1 MSASTRSLT
10 PWAERLRADV
20 QLEGLFWIGSFFHG
34 TCRDAVRCQAGR
46 RIHPAPTKVS
56 YVRRLLAIL
65 LPGLLLLTACGGQS
79 SQPEPTSQSAGETA
93 KFDSLKLTDNGDKK
107 APGVE
112 FEKPLTVTEP
122 TIKVVAEG
130 SGETVKANQ
139 VAKISIL
146 ALNGSDGSQLE
157 DTFPNEP
164 ESLELND
171 ELKTS
176 SAVIYNAFV
185 GAKVGSSLA
194 LAVPGQQSAPA
205 SASPSDAAT
214 PSPSA
219 AAEPSQLLII
229 KVLSAAD
236 ATPVLDKPQGET
248 VTPPAGLPTV
258 TEKDGVPEINVQGA
272 AAPTALVSQDLIKG
286 TGATVKESDTLT
298 VNYVGVNLDG
308 GTKFDSSFDRGQ
320 PATFPLTGVI
330 KGWTQGLAGK
340 TVGSRVLLVIPK
352 DLAYGDAGQGE
363 AKGDLVFVV
372 DILGVK

>member
-1 MSASTRSLT
+1 M
-10 PWAERLRADV
+10 
-20 QLEGLFWIGSFFHG
+20 
-34 TCRDAVRCQAGR
+34 
-46 RIHPAPTKVS
+46 
-56 YVRRLLAIL
+56 RRLLAIL
-65 LPGLLLLTACGGQS
+65 LPGLLLLTACGGNA
-79 SQPEPTSQSAGETA
+79 SQPEPSSQSAGETA

-107 APGVE
+107 APGVD
-112 FEKPLTVTEP
+112 FDKPLTVTEP
-122 TIKVVAEG
+122 TIKVVSEG
-130 SGETVKANQ
+130 NGDAVKANQ
-139 VAKISIL
+139 IAKISIL
-146 ALNGSDGSQLE
+146 ALNGTDGSQLE
-157 DTFPNEP
+157 DTFANEP
-164 ESLELND
+164 ESIELND

-194 LAVPGQQSAPA
+194 LAVPGQQSAA
-205 SASPSDAAT
+205 STNPSPSDGAS

-219 AAEPSQLLII
+219 AAAPSQLLII
-229 KVLSAAD
+229 KVLSASDPA
-236 ATPVLDKPQGET
+236 PVLDKPQGET

-258 TEKDGVPEINVQGA
+258 TEKDGIPEINVAGA
-272 AAPTALVSQDLIKG
+272 AAPTSLVSQDLIKG

-298 VNYVGVNLDG
+298 VNYVGVNLAD

-352 DLAYGDAGQGE
+352 DLAYGDAGQGQ